1 MAKYVY
7 ILTWCDRLENLYGTT
22 LVFKTLRVGFPTA
35 EIHVVDNASLPAV
48 RPVLRQYAQECNANF
63 TQLEQGI
70 AHHQFILQILN
81 KQLEGSAIFVDPDI
95 CFWENVEGW
104 SFEQLMAGRLIPKYA
119 CEYTGCMTYRRL
131 HTSFLWISNV
141 CVLRE
146 QLKNLRSQYI
156 EFEAFR
162 PVMFKAEGIWQHFD
176 TGATLYAAL
185 SEQMYAFTEKELQAY
200 DHLFCGTHFKRVAS
214 KLNPYYAF
222 MLIGLHKAV
231 QQDHTKLKDA
241 WKMQD
246 DYFNSLAV

>member
-1 MAKYVY
+1 MTKNVY
-7 ILTWCDRLENLYGTT
+7 ILTWCDRVENLYGTT

-48 RPVLRQYAQECNANF
+48 RPVLRQYAQECNAEF

-70 AHHQFILQILN
+70 AHHQFIEQTLN
-81 KQLEGSAIFVDPDI
+81 EQLEGSTIFVDPDI
-95 CFWENVEGW
+95 CFWKNVEGW

-119 CEYTGCMTYRRL
+119 CQFSGCITYPRL
-131 HTSFLWISNV
+131 HTSFLYIPDV
-141 CVLRE
+141 RALRQ

-156 EFEAFR
+156 QFEPFR
-162 PVMFKAEGIWQHFD
+162 PAMFKAEGVWQRFD
-176 TGATLYAAL
+176 TGSTLYAAL
-185 SEQMYAFTEKELQAY
+185 SEQMYAFTERELQAY
-200 DHLFCGTHFKRVAS
+200 DHLFCGTHLQMVAS

-222 MLIGLHKAV
+222 MFTGLHKLV
-231 QQDHTKLKDA
+231 QQDHTKLKNA

>member
-35 EIHVVDNASLPAV
+35 KIHVVDNASLPAV

-70 AHHQFILQILN
+70 AHYQFIEQILN
-81 KQLEGSAIFVDPDI
+81 EQLEGSAIFVDPDI
-95 CFWENVEGW
+95 CFWENVERW

-119 CEYTGCMTYRRL
+119 CEYSGCITHLRL

-156 EFEAFR
+156 EFEPFR
-162 PVMFKAEGIWQHFD
+162 PVMFKAEGIWQRFD
-176 TGATLYAAL
+176 TGGTLYAAL

-200 DHLFCGTHFKRVAS
+200 DHLFCGTHLKMVAS

-222 MLIGLHKAV
+222 MFIGLHKAV

>member
-1 MAKYVY
+1 
-7 ILTWCDRLENLYGTT
+7 
-22 LVFKTLRVGFPTA
+22 
-35 EIHVVDNASLPAV
+35 
-48 RPVLRQYAQECNANF
+48 
-63 TQLEQGI
+63 
-70 AHHQFILQILN
+70 
-81 KQLEGSAIFVDPDI
+81 
-95 CFWENVEGW
+95 
-104 SFEQLMAGRLIPKYA
+104 
-119 CEYTGCMTYRRL
+119 
-131 HTSFLWISNV
+131 V

-156 EFEAFR
+156 EFEPFR
-162 PVMFKAEGIWQHFD
+162 PVMFKAEGIWQRFD
-176 TGATLYAAL
+176 TGGTLYAAL

-222 MLIGLHKAV
+222 MFIGLHKAV